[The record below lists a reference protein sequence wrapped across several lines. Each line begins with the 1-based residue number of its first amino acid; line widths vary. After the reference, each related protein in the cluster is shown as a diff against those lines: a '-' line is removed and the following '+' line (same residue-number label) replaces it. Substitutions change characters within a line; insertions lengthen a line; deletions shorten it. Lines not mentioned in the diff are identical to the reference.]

1 MLERLNDDI
10 YSYKVSNKDHLRLS
24 STSLFYLFVYLVCAC
39 AAFIFYPRKEAD
51 FVIFIGIILLLV
63 FTGPAFYLHYLYFMK
78 SQHQELRLHDDF
90 FELFE
95 EDVLKFKIQKK
106 DIQNIH
112 LFMSPTYIE
121 SGIARGVPFMEYNY
135 MEIKTST
142 DTIQI
147 NNLLYPDLK
156 HLALNFFDIT
166 PIYHQSYFANI
177 E

>member
-24 STSLFYLFVYLVCAC
+24 STSLFYLFVFLIGTC

-51 FVIFIGIILLLV
+51 LVTFTGIILLLA
-63 FTGPAFYLHYLYFMK
+63 FTGPAFYLHYVYFTK

-95 EDVLKFKIQKK
+95 ENVLKFKIRKK
-106 DIQNIH
+106 DAQNIH

-121 SGIARGVPFMEYNY
+121 SGIARGIPWMEYNY

-156 HLALNFFDIT
+156 QLALNYFDIT